1 LLSLK
6 LVAVLSAIS
15 GYVVALRWNYK
26 FAATMMF
33 PRNITEKTDIN
44 VSKEPFCSCNR
55 SNPHYIYHRMTT
67 ALPHLHP
74 IGVSPEDID
83 FMGHVNNA
91 RYLGW
96 VQDAVLA
103 HWNKLAPPEAAAK
116 YLWVAL
122 KHEITYRKPAFLD
135 DEVIA
140 SVVLEKVQ
148 GARSFYETVIKRGEE
163 VLAEVKSSWCCIDA
177 ETLRPARIAAE
188 IQEYFFPK

>member
-1 LLSLK
+1 MTPALSH
-6 LVAVLSAIS
+6 VHTIDILS
-15 GYVVALRWNYK
+15 
-26 FAATMMF
+26 
-33 PRNITEKTDIN
+33 D
-44 VSKEPFCSCNR
+44 
-55 SNPHYIYHRMTT
+55 
-67 ALPHLHP
+67 
-74 IGVSPEDID
+74 DID

-103 HWNKLAPPEAAAK
+103 HWNKLAPPETAAK

-148 GARSFYETVIKRGEE
+148 GARSFYDTIIKRGEE

-177 ETLRPARIAAE
+177 QTLRPARIAKDVQA
-188 IQEYFFPK
+188 FFFDKI